1 MKLLLCSDYSGVGY
15 KFLNKFFDKTEGLT
29 CLFVGYA
36 QDDPYELQSGT
47 AVKFR
52 EMGVKVI
59 SLQEG
64 YRFEDEIDIV
74 FVRGGNTTRLVHHL
88 LKFNQF
94 EKVKELVEK
103 KGAVYIGSSA
113 GSVLAGSDTEYCLRS
128 EPYDYDVKGE
138 FGENALKGFG
148 WIDKMVFVHTT
159 PNRMCYSD
167 EMQNENDFFITPDT
181 FCYPAHMEEIEI
193 YDKSLYIEIG
203 NEQAL
208 YVSGEDRELLTD
220 DWSSLE
226 FRVLDHLQQQD

>member
-36 QDDPYELQSGT
+36 QDDPFELQSGT
-47 AVKFR
+47 ALKFK
-52 EMGVKVI
+52 EMGVRVI

-64 YRFEDEIDIV
+64 YKFNDDINIV
-74 FVRGGNTTRLVHHL
+74 FVRGGNTTRLVHFL
-88 LKFNQF
+88 RKFNQF
-94 EKVKELVEK
+94 EKVRELVEK

-128 EPYDYDVKGE
+128 EPYEVDVKKELGE
-138 FGENALKGFG
+138 DSLKGYG

-167 EMQNENDFFITPDT
+167 EMQHETDFFITPDT
-181 FCYPAHMEEIEI
+181 FCYPAHMEEIQI
-193 YDKSLYIEIG
+193 YDKSEYIEIG

-208 YVSGEDRELLTD
+208 YINGNERELLID
-220 DWSSLE
+220 DWSGFE
-226 FRVLDHLQQQD
+226 FRVLENLQQQD